1 MSWKRICGVGDV
13 AVNKLQKFTVDGIDI
28 VVANMGG
35 EFRAF
40 PPVCPHMEEP
50 LMDSGI
56 CDGNVLTCSKH
67 LWQWD
72 LNTGAKVGVA
82 ERDMLLYE
90 VKREGGDVMANL
102 EKELVYDWEDE

>member
-1 MSWKRICGVGDV
+1 MSWKRICGTGDV

-56 CDGNVLTCSKH
+56 CDGTVLTCSKH

-72 LNTGAKVGVA
+72 LNTGEKVGVA

-90 VKREGGDVMANL
+90 VKRDGDDVMANI
-102 EKELVYDWEDE
+102 EKELVYNWEDE

>member
-1 MSWKRICGVGDV
+1 MGWKRICGVGDV

-28 VVANMGG
+28 VVANTGS

-56 CDGNVLTCSKH
+56 CDGTVLTCSKH

-72 LNTGAKVGVA
+72 LNTGEKVGVA

-90 VKREGGDVMANL
+90 VKRDGDDVMANI
-102 EKELVYDWEDE
+102 EKELVYNWEDE